1 MEAREELATLGS
13 VFRKVLVANR
23 GEIAVRVMRA
33 LREMKISSVAVYS
46 DVDRNAL
53 HVRMAD
59 EAVAIGGAASSE
71 SYLRGDKL
79 VAAAKATG
87 AEAIHPGYGFLSEN
101 AAFAS
106 LCQQEGIV
114 FIGPPPNAIEKL
126 GSKTSARELA
136 KRAGTPIPPGT
147 EEALKD
153 ASEAIAIANRVGYP
167 VILKASA
174 GGGGKG
180 MRRVEREQD
189 LEAAFRDASS
199 EAERSFRNA
208 DVYIEK
214 FIVRPRHIEIQVL
227 GDQYG
232 HMIYLGERECS
243 VQRRHQKVIEEAPS
257 PFIER
262 HPELRRKMG
271 EAAVAAALEAGYF
284 NAGTVEFLVDESGNF
299 YFLEMNTR
307 LQVEHPVTEAI
318 TGLDL
323 VKWQLRIASG
333 EKLTIEQK
341 DISLRGWSMECRLY
355 AEDPDQNFLPSPGE
369 ITSLTLPGGPGVR
382 LDSGVYQGWRVPLE
396 YDPLL
401 IKLIAWAE
409 TRDEVIDRLLRALE
423 ETHIGG
429 IRTNIEFFLDVLADS
444 EFRAGNLHTG
454 FLDEWFLRRLPHVF
468 SEEDQAAA
476 KSIATLA
483 AGERKIV
490 RVESKVKS
498 KWKEVPLR

>member
-1 MEAREELATLGS
+1 

-33 LREMKISSVAVYS
+33 LREMKIASVAVYS

-59 EAVAIGGAASSE
+59 EAIAIGGSASSE
-71 SYLRGDKL
+71 SYLRADKII
-79 VAAAKATG
+79 AAALACG

-101 AAFAS
+101 AAFAA
-106 LCQQEGIV
+106 LCVESGLV
-114 FIGPPPNAIEKL
+114 FIGPPASAIEKL

-136 KRAGTPIPPGT
+136 KKAGTPIPPGT
-147 EEALKD
+147 EEALPN
-153 ASEAIAIANRVGYP
+153 AEEAKRIANEIGYP
-167 VILKASA
+167 VILKAAA

-180 MRRVEREQD
+180 MRRVEREED
-189 LEAAFRDASS
+189 IEAAFRDASS

-227 GDQYG
+227 GDQFG

-257 PFIER
+257 PFIAK
-262 HPELRRKMG
+262 HPELRQKMG
-271 EAAVAAALEAGYF
+271 EAAVAAALAAGYV
-284 NAGTVEFLVDESGNF
+284 NAGTVEFLADETGRF

-307 LQVEHPVTEAI
+307 LQVEHPVTECI
-318 TGLDL
+318 TGVDL

-333 EKLTIEQK
+333 EHLTIQQDEVS
-341 DISLRGWSMECRLY
+341 IRGWAMECRLY
-355 AEDPDQNFLPSPGE
+355 AEDPDQGFLPSPGE
-369 ITSLTLPGGPGVR
+369 ITSLALPGGPGVR

-409 TRDEVIDRLLRALE
+409 TRPDAIARLERALE

-429 IRTNIEFFLDVLADS
+429 IRTNIEFFLDVLADAA
-444 EFRAGNLHTG
+444 FQAGDLHTG
-454 FLDEWFLRRLPHVF
+454 FLDEWFLRRKKHVF
-468 SEEDQAAA
+468 SEED
-476 KSIATLA
+476 LA
-483 AGERKIV
+483 AVRKAAELEAKGRKIE
-490 RVESKVKS
+490 RVDPAARS
-498 KWKEVPLR
+498 KWKQ